1 MAGQPWPDERRMQI
15 PSITLAIETGA
26 DYWEAEALYDLCFS
40 PGRSALSSYRLRE
53 DVPPIADL
61 CWTARDP
68 DGVLAGVIRCWPCY
82 VGETPVVLLGP
93 VAVHPTRQGEGIAG
107 LLIYRVTQV
116 ARKAGWSRILLVGD
130 LPYYSRFGFQHLT
143 GVVMPPPT
151 NPERVLGLSL
161 APDAWVGTCGIVRKA
176 DDCILPR

>member
-1 MAGQPWPDERRMQI
+1 MVKTFSCDQPRGSVAGQPWPDERRMQI

-93 VAVHPTRQGEGIAG
+93 VAVHPTRQG
-107 LLIYRVTQV
+107 
-116 ARKAGWSRILLVGD
+116 
-130 LPYYSRFGFQHLT
+130 
-143 GVVMPPPT
+143 
-151 NPERVLGLSL
+151 
-161 APDAWVGTCGIVRKA
+161 
-176 DDCILPR
+176 